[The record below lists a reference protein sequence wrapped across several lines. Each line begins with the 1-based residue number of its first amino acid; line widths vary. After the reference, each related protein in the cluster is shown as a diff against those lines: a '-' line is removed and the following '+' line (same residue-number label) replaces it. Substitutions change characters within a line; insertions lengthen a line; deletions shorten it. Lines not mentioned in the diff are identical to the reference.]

1 MEWSWKKGQERI
13 WNYCCEREIS
23 VRVELGLSLKCNWL
37 YRNEEFVN
45 SSEFIEIETQVA
57 YAKTDTGSTYMNG
70 V

>member
-1 MEWSWKKGQERI
+1 MDLGLFSI
-13 WNYCCEREIS
+13 IEREIS
-23 VRVELGLSLKCNWL
+23 VRLSLKCIWL

-57 YAKTDTGSTYMNG
+57 YAKTDTGTTYMNG

>member
-1 MEWSWKKGQERI
+1 MELLLFRI
-13 WNYCCEREIS
+13 IEREIS